1 MFMNIEKSTNKEK
14 NYQILLSN
22 IDYYLIEGDNL
33 ITNLSNLSAYL
44 NYFLDDVNWVGFYL
58 YDGEKL
64 ALGPFQ
70 GNPACTIIHLGN
82 GVCGTAARNKE
93 TLVVNDVDSFP
104 SHIACDSSSK
114 SELVIPIVKDDKLI
128 GVLDIDSPLL
138 SHFDNVDK
146 LYLEK
151 VIVKLIDIL

>member
-82 GVCGTAARNKE
+82 GVCGTAARNLE

-114 SELVIPIVKDDKLI
+114 SELVIPIVKDNKLV
-128 GVLDIDSPLL
+128 GVLDVDSPLL

>member
-82 GVCGTAARNKE
+82 GVCGVAAKNKE

-146 LYLEK
+146 QYLEK

>member
-1 MFMNIEKSTNKEK
+1 MFVNIEKSTNKEK

-22 IDYYLIEGDNL
+22 LDYYLVKGDNQ

-44 NYFLDDVNWVGFYL
+44 NYFLDDVNWIGFYL

-64 ALGPFQ
+64 TLGPFQ
-70 GNPACTIIHLGN
+70 GSPACTMIQLGD
-82 GVCGTAARNKE
+82 GVCGVAAKNRE

-114 SELVIPIVKDDKLI
+114 SELAVPIVKDNKLI
-128 GVLDIDSPLL
+128 ATGKD
-138 SHFDNVDK
+138 
-146 LYLEK
+146 
-151 VIVKLIDIL
+151 VKR

>member
-22 IDYYLIEGDNL
+22 LDYYLIEGDNL

-44 NYFLDDVNWVGFYL
+44 NYFLDGVNWVGFYL

-70 GNPACTIIHLGN
+70 GMPACTMIHLGN
-82 GVCGTAARNKE
+82 GVCGIAAKNKE

-104 SHIACDSSSK
+104 THIACDSGSK
-114 SELVIPIVKDDKLI
+114 SELVVPIVKDNKLI
-128 GVLDIDSPLL
+128 GVLDVDSPLL
-138 SHFDNVDK
+138 SRFDNVDK
-146 LYLEK
+146 QYLEK
-151 VIVKLIDIL
+151 VIVKLVDIL

>member
-1 MFMNIEKSTNKEK
+1 MFVNIEKSTNKEK

-22 IDYYLIEGDNL
+22 LDYYLMEGDNL

-64 ALGPFQ
+64 VLGPFQ
-70 GNPACTIIHLGN
+70 GLPACTIVHLGN
-82 GVCGTAARNKE
+82 GVCGVAAKNKE
-93 TLVVNDVDSFP
+93 TLVVNDVNSFP

-114 SELVIPIVKDDKLI
+114 SELVVPIVKDNKLI
-128 GVLDIDSPLL
+128 GVLDVDSPLL
-138 SHFDNVDK
+138 SRFDNVDK
-146 LYLEK
+146 QYLEK

>member
-82 GVCGTAARNKE
+82 GVCGTAARNLE

-146 LYLEK
+146 QYLEK

>member
-1 MFMNIEKSTNKEK
+1 MFINIEKSTNKEK

-22 IDYYLIEGDNL
+22 LDYYLIEGDNL

-44 NYFLDDVNWVGFYL
+44 NYFLDGVNWVGFYL

-64 ALGPFQ
+64 VLGPFQ

-82 GVCGTAARNKE
+82 GVCGVAAKNKE

-114 SELVIPIVKDDKLI
+114 SELVIPIVKENKLV
-128 GVLDIDSPLL
+128 GVLDVDSPLL

-146 LYLEK
+146 QYLEK